1 MYPGAGRALL
11 LMASALSCFQVRK
24 KLSWW
29 TGRTVLLD
37 CFTVENPRII
47 TESFPLE
54 AIHRVEYFFQMFIE
68 NGNHKPYQL
77 SCFVGPSAYF
87 YVTWATNQSTNRLLM
102 PKTWRFSGLHSSY
115 SCWGLHGLHWPSQRF
130 FRSAQFPACW
140 ASGERGVHSLE
151 VCRKCTTLPLFAHRC
166 CSCFVHLLDHVLA
179 GKCWTNSSGDQK
191 QQYEY
196 IVQQSSGLA
205 SCPAPAISRSEAFP
219 ALTSE
224 FVAGLRPSVLGGGVR
239 TVLFVP
245 CFIWFCM
252 ILPTSYVSVC
262 RTCCE
267 DS

>member
-1 MYPGAGRALL
+1 
-11 LMASALSCFQVRK
+11 
-24 KLSWW
+24 
-29 TGRTVLLD
+29 
-37 CFTVENPRII
+37 
-47 TESFPLE
+47 
-54 AIHRVEYFFQMFIE
+54 
-68 NGNHKPYQL
+68 
-77 SCFVGPSAYF
+77 
-87 YVTWATNQSTNRLLM
+87 M
-102 PKTWRFSGLHSSY
+102 PKTWLFFWLHSSC

-140 ASGERGVHSLE
+140 ASGERGVHSFD

-219 ALTSE
+219 AWTSE

-262 RTCCE
+262 RTCWE
-267 DS
+267 DSWATHNTENQLTLCSRLLSNLVLWCFLLLHESSRRGRWVTWSKSNSQDGLQSNFSSCGGRWCTKISSESRSTKFKKHTECVYNKGRV